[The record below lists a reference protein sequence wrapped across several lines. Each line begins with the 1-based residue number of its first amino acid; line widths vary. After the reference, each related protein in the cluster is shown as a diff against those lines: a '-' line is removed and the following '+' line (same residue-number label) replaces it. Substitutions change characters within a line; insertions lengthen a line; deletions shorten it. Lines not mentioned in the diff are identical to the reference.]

1 MSAVIVHPM
10 SWEVG
15 FYILGMLLLLLA
27 SALISGSEVGL
38 FSLSPQQLDQLE
50 KDESRNSK
58 TALEL
63 LSDPESLLGTI
74 LIANNF
80 VNVGIVLLS
89 TLVLDGLL
97 DFGQDTVLSFLV
109 QVVVVTFL
117 ILLFGEI
124 MPKVYA
130 NQRAMRFALLMAIP
144 LGVLS
149 RLFRPLVFLL
159 VGSTSFVQRVVVR
172 RGRDFSLDDLS
183 EALDLTS
190 AQLQDEGKLLSE
202 IVRFGNTVAKGIMK
216 PRVDVTAAEMGTS
229 FQQLLAEIVDS
240 GYSRIPVYED
250 TFDQVK
256 GILYVKDLLPFL
268 DKADDFVWHSLLR
281 PPYFVPENKM
291 ISDLMQEFQSKKIHM
306 AIVVDEYGG
315 TSGIVTMEDILEEVV
330 GEIKDEFDQEESY
343 YTKLDDKT
351 FLFDGKTSL
360 KDFLKVT
367 GLPDDYLDHDRGEA
381 ETLAG
386 LILEIS
392 GDFPKKNQTISLR
405 SFLFTI
411 TSIDSRRIAQIKAR
425 LN

>member
-1 MSAVIVHPM
+1 
-10 SWEVG
+10 
-15 FYILGMLLLLLA
+15 
-27 SALISGSEVGL
+27 
-38 FSLSPQQLDQLE
+38 
-50 KDESRNSK
+50 
-58 TALEL
+58 
-63 LSDPESLLGTI
+63 
-74 LIANNF
+74 
-80 VNVGIVLLS
+80 
-89 TLVLDGLL
+89 
-97 DFGQDTVLSFLV
+97 
-109 QVVVVTFL
+109 
-117 ILLFGEI
+117 
-124 MPKVYA
+124 
-130 NQRAMRFALLMAIP
+130 
-144 LGVLS
+144 
-149 RLFRPLVFLL
+149 
-159 VGSTSFVQRVVVR
+159 
-172 RGRDFSLDDLS
+172 
-183 EALDLTS
+183 
-190 AQLQDEGKLLSE
+190 
-202 IVRFGNTVAKGIMK
+202 
-216 PRVDVTAAEMGTS
+216 
-229 FQQLLAEIVDS
+229 
-240 GYSRIPVYED
+240 
-250 TFDQVK
+250 
-256 GILYVKDLLPFL
+256 VKDLLPFL